1 MNELMKLQSI
11 FFKKPIPSLKIGRH
25 IWIAPKVKTYL
36 ISPFKMLQKQ
46 VNMGGGH
53 FEMNMVD
60 DVRGVGVIKM
70 MMVDDVGEGGV
81 ENDRKSDDVICGRP
95 LRKTPSEI
103 LDRYL

>member
-1 MNELMKLQSI
+1 MWM
-11 FFKKPIPSLKIGRH
+11 
-25 IWIAPKVKTYL
+25 APKVKTYL

-46 VNMGGGH
+46 VNRGGGH

-70 MMVDDVGEGGV
+70 MMVDDMGEGGV

-95 LRKTPSEI
+95 LYQFILRKSASV
-103 LDRYL
+103 